1 MLLILEV
8 LYFPMRVMHFNLEA
22 LIQTSDEKLRP
33 FILFFIPS
41 LSNLHDRKTNDHF
54 SISGKEPGLV

>member
-1 MLLILEV
+1 
-8 LYFPMRVMHFNLEA
+8 MRVMHFNLEA
-22 LIQTSDEKLRP
+22 FIQTSDEKLRP